1 MERGTKVTVT
11 IALIVTLLFGMLIGG
26 LVGGGV
32 AYYLTRQ
39 QPAPAAS
46 QSLGRPVSSL
56 AQPAQPTQTPVPA
69 QAPAPTAA
77 PAPLPA
83 TSGDSAVVAAVK
95 QISPAVVTVVNTL
108 RPDAQP
114 NETQQQPFPFPLPGQ
129 GQPNQPQRQPRASGS
144 GVIIS
149 QDGYI
154 VTNNHVVE
162 GAQSLAV
169 TFADG
174 SRHDATLVGADPL
187 VDVAVIRVKDA
198 VPSFASLGDSD
209 ALQPGETVIAIGS
222 PLGDFKNSVTVG
234 VVSALNRTVPGSGQE
249 GLIQTDAAINH
260 GNSGGPLVNLRGEV
274 IGINT
279 LVVRGDSTI
288 GDQAEGLGFSIPSK
302 TVRQVS
308 DQLIQTGKIEHPYL
322 GISYS
327 MIDADTAAQEN
338 LPVQNGALIGASGQ
352 GQPAVVP
359 GTPAD
364 KAGLKD
370 GDIITAVGGT
380 KLDSSTSL
388 RGALMQHKPGDT
400 VKLEILRDGK
410 PLSLDVTLTTRP
422 ADLQQ

>member
-1 MERGTKVTVT
+1 MERGTKIAVM
-11 IALIVTLLFGMLIGG
+11 IALVITLLVGMVLGG
-26 LVGGGV
+26 VVGGGA

-39 QPAPAAS
+39 QPAQTAAQPLARPAS
-46 QSLGRPVSSL
+46 NLE
-56 AQPAQPTQTPVPA
+56 QPAQPTQ
-69 QAPAPTAA
+69 APATAPA
-77 PAPLPA
+77 LAPLPA
-83 TSGDSAVVAAVK
+83 SGDNAVVAAVK
-95 QISPAVVTVVNTL
+95 QVSPAVVTVVNTL
-108 RPDAQP
+108 KPDAQP
-114 NETQQQPFPFPLPGQ
+114 NVTQQAPLPFPFPGQ
-129 GQPNQPQRQPRASGS
+129 GQPDQPQRQPRATGS
-144 GVIIS
+144 GVIINK
-149 QDGYI
+149 DGYI

-187 VDVAVIRVKDA
+187 VDLAVIRVNDA
-198 VPSFASLGDSD
+198 VPGFAPLGDSD

-222 PLGDFKNSVTVG
+222 PLGDFKNSVTAG

-274 IGINT
+274 VGINT
-279 LVVRGDSTI
+279 LVVRAAGLS
-288 GDQAEGLGFSIPSK
+288 GDQAEGLGFSVPSK
-302 TVRQVS
+302 TVKQVS

-338 LPVQNGALIGASGQ
+338 LPVQNGALVGASGPN
-352 GQPAVVP
+352 QPAVMP
-359 GTPAD
+359 DTPAA

-380 KLDSSTSL
+380 KLDSNTSL

-400 VKLEILRDGK
+400 VTLDVLRDGK
-410 PLSLDVTLTTRP
+410 SLTLDVTLITRP
-422 ADLQQ
+422 ADLQ